1 MTTKHPYWLLSAAD
15 QQTTKNVMILQSQP
29 AEAHYLHPD
38 QLQVGIY
45 IHLDLGWMDHPFALG
60 SFKIKSP
67 AQIATIRQLGLQRI
81 RYSPEQ
87 SDCPPLSEPASD
99 AGPAPPPPTEPDPE
113 LQARLA
119 AKREAQAKAARRQ
132 ALLQACE
139 RDFTQ
144 AAQVV
149 RQINKQIYSRP
160 EETAAQADRLL
171 GHMLD
176 SLLVES
182 DIALQLM
189 NDKGG
194 SDELYFHSLN
204 VSVLALL
211 LGKALGLPRDDIHQL
226 GLATLLHDVGKT
238 RIPDR
243 VLLKTDTLTLAE
255 RKLLAQHC
263 EWSMEAAKAAGLSEQ
278 IQRIILQHHELADGS
293 GYPQQ
298 HKLAD
303 IDPLA
308 RVLVVVNY
316 YDNLCNRINP
326 MESLTPH
333 EALAQMFAQHRS
345 QFDSQ
350 ILGTFVRSMGVYPP
364 GSCIQLSSGQYAIVV
379 SVNASRPL
387 KPSVLVYDP
396 ELPRDIANIIN
407 LEQDDSLNIS
417 KSVKPVQL
425 PRTAADYLSP
435 RKRTTYYFRPNEEG

>member
-1 MTTKHPYWLLSAAD
+1 
-15 QQTTKNVMILQSQP
+15 MILQSKT

-38 QLQVGIY
+38 QLQVGVY

-67 AQIATIRQLGLQRI
+67 AQIETIRQLGLTRI

-87 SDCPPLSEPASD
+87 SDCEPLPPAEEATE
-99 AGPAPPPPTEPDPE
+99 AAQAEAAPEPDPE
-113 LQARLA
+113 LLMQLA
-119 AKREAQAKAARRQ
+119 AKREAQEKAARRQ
-132 ALLQACE
+132 KLLQACE

-144 AAQVV
+144 ASQVV
-149 RQINKQIYSRP
+149 RQINRQIFSRP
-160 EETAAQADRLL
+160 AETAAQADRLI

-189 NDKGG
+189 NDKGAN
-194 SDELYFHSLN
+194 DDLYFHSLN

-211 LGKALGLPRDDIHQL
+211 LGKALGLPRHDLHQL
-226 GLATLLHDVGKT
+226 GLATLLHDVGKI

-263 EWSMEAAKAAGLSEQ
+263 EWSVEAARAAGLSEQ
-278 IQRIILQHHELADGS
+278 IQRIIFQHHELADGT
-293 GYPQQ
+293 GYPSRS
-298 HKLAD
+298 KLAE

-316 YDNLCNRINP
+316 YDNLCNRVNP

-350 ILGTFVRSMGVYPP
+350 VLGSFVRSMGVYPP
-364 GSCIQLSSGQYAIVV
+364 GSCVQLSSGQYAIVV

-387 KPSVLVYDP
+387 KPSVLVHDP
-396 ELPRDIANIIN
+396 ALPADIVNIIN
-407 LEQDDSLNIS
+407 LEENTALNIG
-417 KSVKPVQL
+417 KSVKPAQL
-425 PRTAADYLSP
+425 PRSAADYLSP